1 MVDHSETVSAHVVIA
16 SDAVVFTEGVYS
28 TLIANA
34 NIALF
39 FHKVA
44 SWTGGTTSAEVE
56 VAVLFAG
63 YSTLAA
69 HRVAIIAPENSVL
82 AIRDARL
89 RYFLLSFVVCGKDVS
104 IFASHRQ

>member
-1 MVDHSETVSAHVVIA
+1 MGDHFETVSAHVVIT
-16 SDAVVFTEGVYS
+16 SDAVVFTEGVCS

-39 FHKVA
+39 FQKVA

-56 VAVLFAG
+56 VAVFLAG

-69 HRVAIIAPENSVL
+69 R
-82 AIRDARL
+82 
-89 RYFLLSFVVCGKDVS
+89 
-104 IFASHRQ
+104 